1 MVNTLVRLNPFQ
13 EMRRLQDEFNRL
25 LDPGFPFENGELAAA
40 NWVPAV
46 DIEETPET
54 LRVIAELPGMKRED
68 IQVEFEN
75 GMLTIRGQR
84 AREEEKKEKNFH
96 RVERSFGSFAR
107 AFRLPATVDAERIS
121 ATYEDGVLKLEMPK
135 REESKARRIL
145 ISGAGKQIEAEAKKG

>member
-1 MVNTLVRLNPFQ
+1 MVNTLVRLNPFTD
-13 EMRRLQDEFNRL
+13 MRRLQDEMSRL
-25 LDPGFPFENGELAAA
+25 FDPGFPFENGELVSA

-54 LRVIAELPGMKRED
+54 LRVIAELPGMRRED

-107 AFRLPATVDAERIS
+107 AFRLPATVDAEKITAS
-121 ATYEDGVLKLEMPK
+121 YEDGVLKLEMPK
-135 REESKARRIL
+135 REESKARRIQ
-145 ISGAGKQIEAEAKKG
+145 IGGTGKQIEAEAKKI

>member
-1 MVNTLVRLNPFQ
+1 MVNTLIRLNPFQ

-121 ATYEDGVLKLEMPK
+121 ASYEDGVLKLEMPK
-135 REESKARRIL
+135 REESKARRIQ
-145 ISGAGKQIEAEAKKG
+145 ISGTGKQIEAEAKKG

>member
-1 MVNTLVRLNPFQ
+1 RLNPFQ

-54 LRVIAELPGMKRED
+54 LRVIAELPGMRRED

-121 ATYEDGVLKLEMPK
+121 ASYEDGVLKLEMPK
-135 REESKARRIL
+135 REESKARRIQ
-145 ISGAGKQIEAEAKKG
+145 IAGTGKQIEAEAKKG